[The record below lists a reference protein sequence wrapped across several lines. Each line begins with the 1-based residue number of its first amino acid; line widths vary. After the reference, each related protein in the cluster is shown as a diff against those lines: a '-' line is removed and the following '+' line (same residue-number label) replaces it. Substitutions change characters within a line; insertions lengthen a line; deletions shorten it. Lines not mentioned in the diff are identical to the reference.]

1 MTPERSD
8 KLLRVLQKRQSGL
21 AVVMENIDDPRNVTA
36 VMRTCDAVGI
46 QDVYILR
53 NQPARQ
59 KKWSFKSGTSAA
71 KWLSIHHFTDT
82 TECITHLQQLYS
94 NILTTHLSTEA
105 VSLYELDL
113 TKPTAIVFGNER
125 FGVSEEMRKASTG
138 NFLIPQVGIIQSLNI
153 SVACAV
159 TIYEAFRQRSEAGM
173 YDAISLPSERLQLLK
188 NEWGFNHSNPNQQ

>member
-1 MTPERSD
+1 MTPERTD
-8 KLLRVLQKRQSGL
+8 KLLRVLHKRQSGL

-36 VMRTCDAVGI
+36 VMRSCDAVGI

-82 TECITHLQQLYS
+82 AVCIDHLQQHYS
-94 NILTTHLSTEA
+94 NILTTHLSAES

-125 FGVSEEMRKASTG
+125 FGVSDEMRKAATG

-173 YDAISLPSERLQLLK
+173 FETPSLPSERIQVLK
-188 NEWGFNHSNPNQQ
+188 TEWGFKESNPGQ

>member
-8 KLLRVLQKRQSGL
+8 KLLRVLSKRQSGL

-36 VMRTCDAVGI
+36 VMRSCDAVGI

-59 KKWSFKSGTSAA
+59 QKWSFKSGTSAA

-82 TECITHLQQLYS
+82 NECIAHLQQHYS
-94 NILTTHLSTEA
+94 NILTTQLSAEA
-105 VSLYELDL
+105 VSLYDLDL
-113 TKPTAIVFGNER
+113 TKSTAIVFGNER
-125 FGVSEEMRKASTG
+125 YGVSEEMRKAATG

-159 TIYEAFRQRSEAGM
+159 TIYEAFRQRTNAGM
-173 YDAISLPSERLQLLK
+173 YETTSLPPERIQVLK
-188 NEWGFNHSNPNQQ
+188 NEWRFDNSNPNQ

>member
-1 MTPERSD
+1 MTPERSE

-36 VMRTCDAVGI
+36 VMRSCDAVGI

-59 KKWSFKSGTSAA
+59 KKWSYKSGTSAA
-71 KWLSIHHFTDT
+71 KWLSIHHYTDT
-82 TECITHLQQLYS
+82 AECIAQLQLRYS
-94 NILTTHLSTEA
+94 NILTTQLSSES

-113 TKPTAIVFGNER
+113 TESTVFVFGNEK
-125 FGVSEEMRKASTG
+125 FGVSDAMRKAATG

-159 TIYEAFRQRSEAGM
+159 TIYEAFRQRSAAGM
-173 YDAISLPSERLQLLK
+173 YETESLPSERIQQLR
-188 NEWGFNHSNPNQQ
+188 NEWGFNDKDSNQ

>member
-36 VMRTCDAVGI
+36 VMRSCDAVGI

-82 TECITHLQQLYS
+82 KACIAHLQHRYS
-94 NILTTHLSTEA
+94 NILTTHLSAES
-105 VSLYELDL
+105 VSLYKLDL
-113 TKPTAIVFGNER
+113 TRSTAIVFGNEKS
-125 FGVSEEMRKASTG
+125 GVSEEMREAATG
-138 NFLIPQVGIIQSLNI
+138 NFIIPQVGIIQSLNI

-159 TIYEAFRQRSEAGM
+159 TIYEAFRQRMNACM
-173 YDAISLPSERLQLLK
+173 YEKVSLPPERIQLLE
-188 NEWGFNHSNPNQQ
+188 NEWGFDEVNPSK

>member
-53 NQPARQ
+53 NLPARQ

-71 KWLSIHHFTDT
+71 KWLSIHHFTET
-82 TECITHLQQLYS
+82 AECIAHLQQHYS
-94 NILTTHLSTEA
+94 NILTTHLSAES

-125 FGVSEEMRKASTG
+125 FGVSDEMRKAATG

-159 TIYEAFRQRSEAGM
+159 TIYEAFRQRNEAGM
-173 YDAISLPSERLQLLK
+173 FEKPSLPSDRIQVLK
-188 NEWGFNHSNPNQQ
+188 TEWGFKESNPGQ